1 MRPRWRIVGVVET
14 IQITMRSQ
22 MQHAPSPGASRTFQK
37 QLWLVIAGITLICG
51 SAWAQQAAKQSAA
64 ELYYSV
70 LRFGAVSDGRT
81 KNTAAI
87 QRAIDTASA
96 AGGGTVYFP
105 AGRFLSGTL
114 VLKSS
119 VTLHLDNGAV
129 LLGST
134 DTNDY
139 PRHIPAFSSYSDTY
153 VNQSLLYAEKV
164 QNIAIEGSGTIDGQG
179 GDAAFKCVPPNYR
192 MQDRP
197 YLIRF
202 VECTNIR
209 VIGVT
214 LRDSAM
220 WVQHYLACDN
230 VALERLTIRSHCNNN
245 NDAFDIDGCHDVRI
259 LGCTAESGDDAITL
273 KSTGPRTCE
282 RITIANCVVST
293 PCSGIKMGTE
303 TTGGFRDITITGC
316 VVRRPLWK
324 GERSSEYTEGIG
336 LQMVDGG
343 VLERVTMSDI
353 TVEGAVAPIFVR
365 LGNRARPFKTDAAK
379 PGVGKL
385 RDVVISNL
393 IARGARHN
401 GCIITGIPGHAIENF
416 TLRDVRITFE
426 GGGKLP
432 DATRQVAELA
442 EEYPGAWK
450 FGRLPAYGLYVRHV
464 NGLTL
469 DNVQLDWEKP
479 DYRPALICDD
489 VRNLNVNN
497 LQTTAV
503 TGGAETMRLKDV
515 STVLIRG
522 CIAPEGGVEFLNASG
537 KLDGISV
544 IGNDLHRASRA
555 FSIPGD
561 SNLRA
566 FFETANRLP
575 AAKQ

>member
-1 MRPRWRIVGVVET
+1 MLC
-14 IQITMRSQ
+14 Q
-22 MQHAPSPGASRTFQK
+22 MQKRQSAGTRRVFQGHT
-37 QLWLVIAGITLICG
+37 WLAIAGLILICSG
-51 SAWAQQAAKQSAA
+51 ALGQQVAAQPVAD
-64 ELYYSV
+64 LWYSV
-70 LRFGAVSDGRT
+70 LRFGAVSDGKT

-87 QRAIDTASA
+87 QKAIDTASA

-105 AGRFLSGTL
+105 AGRYLSGTL
-114 VLKSS
+114 VLKSN

-134 DTNDY
+134 DLKDY
-139 PRHIPAFSSYSDTY
+139 PPRIPAFRSFTDTY
-153 VNQSLLYAEKV
+153 VNRSFLSAEKV
-164 QNIAIEGSGTIDGQG
+164 RNIAIEGSGTIDGQG
-179 GDAAFKCVPPNYR
+179 GDDAFKCVHPNYR
-192 MQDRP
+192 MQERP

-202 VECTNIR
+202 VECANIR

-230 VALERLTIRSHCNNN
+230 VTLERLTIRSHCNNN

-259 LGCTAESGDDAITL
+259 ANCTAESGDDAITL
-273 KSTGPRTCE
+273 KSTGPRACE
-282 RITIANCVVST
+282 RITIANCVVSS

-316 VVRRPLWK
+316 VVRRPLWQ
-324 GERSSEYTEGIG
+324 GEGSSEYTEGIG

-343 VLERVTMSDI
+343 VLERVTMSGI
-353 TVEGAVAPIFVR
+353 TVEGAIAPIFVR
-365 LGNRARPFKTDAAK
+365 LGNRARPFKPDAPR

-401 GCIITGIPGHAIENF
+401 GCIITGIPGHAIENL

-426 GGGKLP
+426 GDGKLP
-432 DATRQVAELA
+432 DATRQVAEME
-442 EEYPGAWK
+442 EEYPSAWK

-479 DYRPALICDD
+479 DYRPALICND

-497 LQTTAV
+497 LQTAAV
-503 TGGAETMRLKDV
+503 TGGAETIRLNDV
-515 STVLIRG
+515 STALIRG
-522 CIAPEGGVEFLNASG
+522 CIAPAGGVEFLSASG

-555 FSIPGD
+555 FLISD
-561 SNLRA
+561 ASNLRT
-566 FFETANRLP
+566 FFETGNRLP
-575 AAKQ
+575 ATKQ

>member
-1 MRPRWRIVGVVET
+1 MTKRILARAWLAIVGL
-14 IQITMRSQ
+14 
-22 MQHAPSPGASRTFQK
+22 A
-37 QLWLVIAGITLICG
+37 LICG
-51 SAWAQQAAKQSAA
+51 SAPGQQVAAQSGAD
-64 ELYYSV
+64 LYYSV
-70 LRFGAVSDGRT
+70 LRFGAVSDGKT

-87 QRAIDTASA
+87 QKAIDTASS

-105 AGRFLSGTL
+105 AGRYLSGTL
-114 VLKSS
+114 VLKSN

-134 DTNDY
+134 DLKDY
-139 PRHIPAFSSYSDTY
+139 PRHIPAYRSYTDTY
-153 VNQSLLYAEKV
+153 VNQSLLYAEKT
-164 QNIAIEGSGTIDGQG
+164 QNIGIEGAGTIDGQG
-179 GDAAFKCVPPNYR
+179 GDDAFKCVHPNYR
-192 MQDRP
+192 FQERP

-202 VECTNIR
+202 VECANVR
-209 VIGVT
+209 VTGIT
-214 LRDSAM
+214 LRNSAM

-230 VALERLTIRSHCNNN
+230 VTLERLSVRSHCNNN

-259 LGCTAESGDDAITL
+259 LDCTAESGDDAITL
-273 KSTGPRTCE
+273 KSTGPRACE
-282 RITIANCVVST
+282 RVTIANCVVSS

-303 TTGGFRDITITGC
+303 TTGGFRDITIVGC
-316 VVRRPLWK
+316 VVRRPLWQ

-336 LQMVDGG
+336 LEMVDGG
-343 VLERVTMSDI
+343 VLERVTLSGI
-353 TVEGAVAPIFVR
+353 TVEGAVAPVFVR
-365 LGNRARPFKTDAAK
+365 LGNRARLFKPDAPK
-379 PGVGKL
+379 PGVGKI

-401 GCIITGIPGHAIENF
+401 GCIITGIPGHLVENL

-432 DATRQVAELA
+432 DATRQVDEMEAK
-442 EEYPGAWK
+442 YPSAGG

-489 VRNLNVNN
+489 VRNVNINN
-497 LQTTAV
+497 LQTAAV
-503 TGGAETMRLKDV
+503 TGGAETIRLNNV

-522 CIAPEGGVEFLNASG
+522 CMAPDAGVEFLRASG

-555 FSIPGD
+555 FSIPD
-561 SNLRA
+561 NSKQRA
-566 FFETANRLP
+566 FFEAANRMP
-575 AAKQ
+575 ATK